1 MWNHK
6 NQIRKGTRDKS
17 GKLDGPSKGAGIFD
31 TLASTGTDMLIEH
44 GIPWLGK
51 KAVEAGRYYASEAL
65 RNPKL
70 QKKALDYALEKAAPL
85 IQKAG
90 SEALDQLS
98 TKIRPNKKYKTDRK
112 DLDQSGGAILDTIL
126 EQLGTPGK
134 AASKSMDVIGKL
146 IPSTQHVFDEYK
158 SGEIAKRAFSTDTGV
173 LSSQFWT
180 GKAGKKTLEKYK
192 DYPCDSMV
200 KIGSKYHNT
209 PACSSYKNI
218 GWHPPTWDEYE
229 KGIKGRPTT
238 GGSIDIHKVIGKL
251 PKPKGGWTL
260 PGHKFTGPYND
271 LENQVKWDPKTGEIL
286 EIYDKPTGK
295 TDAIA
300 MQHDVDYSVC
310 KDDKK
315 CKNEADRKMVK
326 ALDSVPYN
334 ERQWGHWMARNMIN
348 TKQKLGLGRR
358 PPADLSVP
366 KNVKSRRVKTLGG
379 KKN

>member
-6 NQIRKGTRDKS
+6 NQICKGT
-17 GKLDGPSKGAGIFD
+17 GKLDGPSQGAGILD
-31 TLASTGTDMLIEH
+31 SVASTGADMLIQH

-90 SEALDQLS
+90 SEALDELS

-112 DLDQSGGAILDTIL
+112 DLDLQKGGAVLDTIL

-229 KGIKGRPTT
+229 KGIKGRQTT
-238 GGSIDIHKVIGKL
+238 GGSIDIHKAIGKL

-260 PGHKFTGPYND
+260 PGHKYTGPYND
-271 LENQVKWDPKTGEIL
+271 LENQVRWDPKTGEIL

-348 TKQKLGLGRR
+348 TKQKLGLGV
-358 PPADLSVP
+358 S

>member
-1 MWNHK
+1 MA
-6 NQIRKGTRDKS
+6 S
-17 GKLDGPSKGAGIFD
+17 AGA
-31 TLASTGTDMLIEH
+31 DMLIQH

-51 KAVEAGRYYASEAL
+51 KAVEMGRYYGSEAL

-70 QKKALDYALEKAAPL
+70 QKKALDYALERATPF
-85 IQKAG
+85 IQKTG
-90 SEALDQLS
+90 SEMLDQLS

-112 DLDQSGGAILDTIL
+112 DLDLRSGAGLFDSVL
-126 EQLGTPGK
+126 GQLGTPGK
-134 AASKSMDVIGKL
+134 AATKSMDVVGTL
-146 IPSTQHVFDEYK
+146 IPSTKEVFDRYK
-158 SGEIAKRAFSTDTGV
+158 SGDIAKSAFSTDTGL

-209 PACSSYKNI
+209 PSCSSYNNI
-218 GWHPPTWDEYE
+218 GWHPPNWIEYE
-229 KGIKGRPTT
+229 KGVKGQPKI
-238 GGSIDIHKVIGKL
+238 GGSIDIHKAIGKL

-260 PGHKFTGPYND
+260 PGHKYTGPYND
-271 LENQVKWDPKTGEIL
+271 LENQVRWDPKTGEIL

-348 TKQKLGLGRR
+348 TKQKLGLG
-358 PPADLSVP
+358 VP